1 VSVLRREGTGWPPG
15 HPVCSPIRVVGMS
28 QGTTTSFAE
37 RLIASE
43 LLTPDEVAAACD
55 QVGDGDALAQHLQQ
69 QGLLT
74 RFQVKQLLAGATSFL
89 VGKYV
94 VVDII
99 GRGGNG
105 IVFKARHKLMG
116 RRFVALKTLDTR
128 NLHHSAEAMARF
140 RREIDI
146 VSRLEH
152 PNVV

>member
-1 VSVLRREGTGWPPG
+1 
-15 HPVCSPIRVVGMS
+15 
-28 QGTTTSFAE
+28 
-37 RLIASE
+37 
-43 LLTPDEVAAACD
+43 
-55 QVGDGDALAQHLQQ
+55 HLQQ

-152 PNVV
+152 PNVVRALDVVRTRTHLYLVLEYVSGKDLASLVRERGALPGADVIEYGLQAARGLAYAHA